1 MIDIGEF
8 KERLEGVLRS
18 FDKLAVAV
26 SGGVDSMV
34 LAFHAH
40 ETLGEKA
47 AIFHATSAAVPPEA
61 TNRVSS
67 YAQKYGWAL
76 TLIDANEFEDENYV
90 SNPVNRCFF
99 CKTNLYETVAGHTE
113 WPIASGT
120 NLDDLGDYR
129 PGLIAAKEFNVR
141 HPFVEAK
148 IDKAVVRG
156 LAQLDDLNDLAEL
169 PAAPCLSSRITT
181 GIAVTPE
188 RVSLVHEVETLLKE
202 TFGALKTVRCRVQA
216 AGVEIQ
222 LEPGDLATLE
232 RSEKRKLEKQIVEL
246 CKPHFNSPYV
256 TFAPYAMGSAF
267 LKDSLNVV

>member
-1 MIDIGEF
+1 MTEIEAKD
-8 KERLEGVLRS
+8 RLENTLHS

-47 AIFHATSAAVPPEA
+47 AIFHAVSAAVPPEA
-61 TNRVSS
+61 TSRVTS
-67 YAQKYGWAL
+67 YAKKYGWAL

-90 SNPVNRCFF
+90 NNPVNRCFF
-99 CKTNLYETVAGHTE
+99 CKTNLYETVARHTR

-129 PGLIAAKEFNVR
+129 PGLIAAEASDVR
-141 HPFVEAK
+141 HPFVEAE
-148 IDKAVVRG
+148 IDKTTVRALANLNG
-156 LAQLDDLNDLAEL
+156 LTDLAEL

-188 RVSLVHEVETLLKE
+188 RVGLVHDVENLLKE
-202 TFGALKTVRCRVQA
+202 TFGVLKTVRCRVQA
-216 AGVEIQ
+216 SGVEIQ
-222 LEPGDLATLE
+222 LEPNDLVKLDPMDKQRLE
-232 RSEKRKLEKQIVEL
+232 TQIIEL
-246 CKPHFNSPYV
+246 CRPHFIEPYV
-256 TFAPYAMGSAF
+256 VFAPYTMGSAF
-267 LKDSLNVV
+267 LKDTLNVV